1 LLQAQRHNLILRLL
15 SQNTYCS
22 LAQLAREL
30 HSSVPTARRDLNILQ
45 KQGIVKR
52 TRGGAMFLGDK
63 DALPLFQDR
72 QSLMAPEKAA
82 IGRLAASL
90 VEDGDTII
98 IDGGTTPYQVAVHLQ
113 DKNIQVV
120 TNSLP
125 VANLFANSRT
135 VQLISTGGL
144 LHSGTGVYLGSY
156 AVEMLKTVHAQK
168 AFIGVAGINTRG
180 FYNSNALVVETEK
193 QFLAAASEIHI
204 VTDHTKFG
212 RNALAFLCDFSVVTS
227 IITDAFPLEQQELA
241 RLAEHN
247 RVKIYQISKSG

>member
-1 LLQAQRHNLILRLL
+1 LFQAQRHNLILKLL
-15 SQNTYCS
+15 SEHTYCS
-22 LAQLAREL
+22 LIQLAQAL
-30 HSSVPTARRDLNILQ
+30 NISIPTARRDLNILQ
-45 KQGIVKR
+45 KEGVVKR

-72 QSLMAPEKAA
+72 QSMMAREKAA
-82 IGRLAASL
+82 IGELAASL

-113 DKNIQVV
+113 NKHIQVV

-125 VANLFANSRT
+125 VANLFANSRN

-156 AVEMLKTVHAQK
+156 AVDMLKTVHAQK
-168 AFIGVAGINTRG
+168 AFMGVAGVNACG

-193 QFLAAASEIHI
+193 QILKAAAEVHI
-204 VTDHTKFG
+204 VSDHSKFG

-227 IITDAFPLEQQELA
+227 IITNKFPHEQDELT
-241 RLAEHN
+241 RKIEQN
-247 RVKIYQISKSG
+247 NVKIHEVAGRG